1 MEDNPSI
8 YINLAHTYIQT
19 HGVRRRK
26 RVFGDDAESE
36 PETEERIANT
46 RKAISLY
53 QKAKELD
60 PDDVSVA
67 KLHLWLALGELFD
80 LIWQVPGCLAKRVP
94 RVSRCF
100 KYQVGL
106 DR

>member
-80 LIWQVPGCLAKRVP
+80 AIWQVLGCLTKRVP

-100 KYQVGL
+100 KYQVHL